1 MTRIVRRRE
10 ICVALQ
16 SVNTTDDPTIEISS
30 NERRAA
36 AVNHDR
42 SFDCARVFDWEGRGR
57 EESFCN
63 TYGEKK
69 KRMRREKSRW

>member
-36 AVNHDR
+36 VNHDR
-42 SFDCARVFDWEGRGR
+42 SFDCARVFDWEGKGR
-57 EESFCN
+57 IFL
-63 TYGEKK
+63 
-69 KRMRREKSRW
+69 

>member
-1 MTRIVRRRE
+1 MTRIVCRRE

-36 AVNHDR
+36 VNHDR
-42 SFDCARVFDWEGRGR
+42 SFDCARVSEGRGR

-69 KRMRREKSRW
+69 KRTRREKSRW

>member
-1 MTRIVRRRE
+1 MTRIVCRRE

-36 AVNHDR
+36 VNHDR
-42 SFDCARVFDWEGRGR
+42 SFDCARVSEGRGR